1 MHAPAAMSRDGY
13 AVMSWQP
20 LVVDEPL
27 PPGLPPSGKST
38 GVDARKAPSGALRGI
53 FTMLIASCGGW
64 QSGNVALGEYDDT

>member
-1 MHAPAAMSRDGY
+1 MQAPAAMSFDGY

-38 GVDARKAPSGALRGI
+38 GVADH
-53 FTMLIASCGGW
+53 GGVRRVLHA
-64 QSGNVALGEYDDT
+64 GP